1 MISPLAGI
9 TPNKP
14 AHASL
19 PLPGI
24 QPVIVDSDGKELSG
38 NNVEGNMCIKFP
50 TNNTVNML
58 SNTIIFL
65 SNKFFCC

>member
-24 QPVIVDSDGKELSG
+24 QPIILDTNGNELIG
-38 NNVEGNMCIKFP
+38 NNERE
-50 TNNTVNML
+50 
-58 SNTIIFL
+58 IFA
-65 SNKFFCC
+65 